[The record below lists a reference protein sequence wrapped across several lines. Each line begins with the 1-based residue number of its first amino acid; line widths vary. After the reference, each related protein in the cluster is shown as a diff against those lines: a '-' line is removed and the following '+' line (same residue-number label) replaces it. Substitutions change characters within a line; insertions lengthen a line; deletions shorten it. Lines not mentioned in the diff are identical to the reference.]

1 MGVHIC
7 PQLRYAGRP
16 AFTWDLVTKS
26 LYSLSILCGR
36 FAKYQICYAMCYE
49 TRLAV
54 PRSGGRT
61 CPYDSGCE
69 FCVGGKL
76 GSRS

>member
-1 MGVHIC
+1 MSSVAVCGAVCCHVGLSYYI
-7 PQLRYAGRP
+7 A
-16 AFTWDLVTKS
+16 

-76 GSRS
+76 GSPS